1 MEGVN
6 NHVSQPNGR
15 PLNSEPYGNYV
26 KKGISKP
33 VFIACLAVMGMAGY
47 FVGTNSSFILST
59 LRGMKSTTDT
69 IDLSSVQETYQL
81 LKANYDGAL
90 DVQKLIDGASRGL
103 TEAAGDRYTVF
114 MDQEETSKFEDDL
127 SGHVSGIGAAL
138 GARAGRT
145 AIVRTIPGSPAE
157 QAGLKAGDIIISV
170 NDESVKDQAADQIV
184 TKIRGQSGTSVKVT
198 IKRGEEVKDFT
209 ITRANVSDP
218 SVRSE
223 IRDSIGILTITRF
236 DKDTADKA
244 REVALQF
251 KQQNVK
257 AVILDL
263 RDDGGGYA
271 SAGRDV
277 AGLWLKNQVVFTE
290 RHGEAVTGTERSG
303 SSAPLEG
310 IKTIVLVNGGTASAS
325 EIVAGALQEYGV
337 ATLLG
342 EKTFGK
348 GSVQQVLNLAGG
360 RTLKVTIAKWY
371 TPKGKNITKEG
382 ITPDKSVSMVA
393 ADVEAGRDP
402 QLDAALLELAQ

>member
-1 MEGVN
+1 MEGFN

-69 IDLSSVQETYQL
+69 IDLSSVQETYRL
-81 LKANYDGAL
+81 LKANYDGTL
-90 DVQKLIDGASRGL
+90 DAQKLIDGASRGL
-103 TEAAGDRYTVF
+103 TEAAGDRYTIF

-138 GARAGRT
+138 GTRT
-145 AIVRTIPGSPAE
+145 GQTTIVRTIPNSPAE
-157 QAGLKAGDIIISV
+157 QAGLKAGDIIIGV
-170 NDESVKDQAADQIV
+170 NDESVRDQAADQIV
-184 TKIRGQSGTSVKVT
+184 AKIRGQSGTSVKVT
-198 IKRGEEVKDFT
+198 IKRSEEVKDFT
-209 ITRANVSDP
+209 ITRADVSDP

-223 IRDSIGILTITRF
+223 VRDGIGVLTITRF
-236 DKDTADKA
+236 DRDTADKA

-290 RHGEAVTGTERSG
+290 RQGEAVTGTERSG
-303 SSAPLEG
+303 SGAPLEG
-310 IKTIVLVNGGTASAS
+310 VRTIVLVNGGTASAS
-325 EIVAGALQEYGV
+325 EIVAGALQEYGA

-348 GSVQQVLNLAGG
+348 GSVQQVLNLDGG

-382 ITPDKSVSMVA
+382 ITPDKTINMVK
-393 ADVEAGRDP
+393 ADIDAGRDP
-402 QLDAALLELAQ
+402 QLDAALVELAQ